1 MLTSELRTK
10 LYEYRELRA
19 KIAELKEAMEQVED
33 AIKAHM
39 GDREELMVDGTK
51 IRWTTYTANRL
62 DAAALR
68 EQEPDVYARYLKP
81 VSGRRFSI
89 TYSRLRKKAQ

>member
-1 MLTSELRTK
+1 
-10 LYEYRELRA
+10 
-19 KIAELKEAMEQVED
+19 MEQVED

-62 DAAALR
+62 DAAPSESSFLR
-68 EQEPDVYARYLKP
+68 IRPSP
-81 VSGRRFSI
+81 
-89 TYSRLRKKAQ
+89 SRSWLRKR

>member
-1 MLTSELRTK
+1 
-10 LYEYRELRA
+10 
-19 KIAELKEAMEQVED
+19 
-33 AIKAHM
+33 M

-89 TYSRLRKKAQ
+89 T